1 MPSALSDDIRRF
13 LLVAVPSVPHLE
25 ALLLLHEEPRFPWT
39 GATLASRLYVSA
51 EVAEALLKDL
61 AERNLAVRAGSA
73 YSFGPTDPARRE
85 AVARLAELYARIV
98 VEVAQLIHA
107 KTDQAAQ
114 RFADA
119 FRLRKEQ

>member
-1 MPSALSDDIRRF
+1 VPSALPDDIRRF

-25 ALLLLHEEPRFPWT
+25 ALLLLHEEPRPWT
-39 GATLASRLYVSA
+39 SPSLASRLYVPA
-51 EVAEALLKDL
+51 ETAEGLLQDLVERHLAL
-61 AERNLAVRAGSA
+61 RAGDA
-73 YSFGPTDPARRE
+73 FTYGPTDAAKRE
-85 AVARLAELYARIV
+85 VIGRLAELYARNV

-119 FRLRKEQ
+119 FRLRRED